1 MNNFVDFIVGN
12 SGDKL
17 QRGRRENGKGETM
30 TLQKSQTIVR
40 PGRPSKE
47 MRNAA
52 AERIIETAT
61 VLFAS
66 RGFAGTSMEQV
77 ASQCGA
83 GKDTVYRR
91 FPSKVALFEA
101 VVEHA
106 HKRAVA
112 RLEDLPHMEG
122 DALERLQALLLE
134 LLHINMEPNLIAL
147 KRITFSEAVVFEKN
161 APIPKQPDPI
171 MGRLVQAIS
180 EAQNAGMIADG
191 EADAIAS
198 HLIHCLVAMPTSSA
212 MMGSGDFDTKEA
224 VDAHF
229 DRTWGWLLK
238 GVAPKIKS

>member
-1 MNNFVDFIVGN
+1 
-12 SGDKL
+12 
-17 QRGRRENGKGETM
+17 M
-30 TLQKSQTIVR
+30 TLRKSETLTR
-40 PGRPSKE
+40 SGRPSRE
-47 MRNAA
+47 MQNAT

-112 RLEDLPHMEG
+112 RLKDLPHMEG
-122 DALERLQALLLE
+122 NALERLQALLRE
-134 LLHINMEPNLIAL
+134 LLHINMEPDLIAL

-161 APIPKQPDPI
+161 APIPPQPDPI
-171 MGRLVQAIS
+171 MSRLIYAVG
-180 EAQNAGMIADG
+180 EAQDARMIADG
-191 EADAIAS
+191 DADAIAS
-198 HLIHCLVAMPTSSA
+198 HLIHCLVALPTSSA
-212 MMGSGDFDTKEA
+212 MMGSGDFDTREA
-224 VDAHF
+224 IHAHF
-229 DRTWGWLLK
+229 DRTWNWLLK
-238 GVAPKIKS
+238 GVAPQIKS

>member
-1 MNNFVDFIVGN
+1 MA
-12 SGDKL
+12 SRKS
-17 QRGRRENGKGETM
+17 ET
-30 TLQKSQTIVR
+30 LVR
-40 PGRPSKE
+40 SGRPSKD
-47 MRNAA
+47 MQNAA
-52 AERIIETAT
+52 AERIIVTAT
-61 VLFAS
+61 LLFAS

-101 VVEHA
+101 VVAQA

-122 DALERLQALLLE
+122 DALERLKALLRE
-134 LLHINMEPNLIAL
+134 LLHINMEPDLIAL

-161 APIPKQPDPI
+161 ATIPPQPDPI
-171 MGRLVQAIS
+171 MGRLIQAVS

-198 HLIHCLVAMPTSSA
+198 HLIHCLVALPTSSA
-212 MMGSGDFDTKEA
+212 MMGSGDFDTRKA
-224 VDAHF
+224 VDSHF
-229 DRTWGWLLK
+229 DRTWDWLLK
-238 GVAPKIKS
+238 GVTPRNQS